1 MKVFFLPSTWH
12 QFTIVPL
19 KPQLFM
25 HELKA
30 KLKEID
36 SLVQQGLKNVD
47 LPSKKSVL
55 DELNKEIQKPNF
67 WDNSSKAQE
76 ISQKA
81 SNLGKLIET
90 WEGIVEEC
98 EELLGLL
105 PEIHPEKDPQSA
117 EEFREMVSNLEKNWR
132 KLEVSTFL
140 NGKYDTNN
148 AILTIHAGTGGTDAQ
163 DFAEMLLRMYLRYG
177 ERMDFPT
184 EILTK
189 SVGDE
194 AGIKSCTFSIKGQ
207 FAYGY
212 LKGEAGVHRLVRL
225 SPFNS
230 KNTRETS
237 FVLLEVLPE
246 IEQSQE
252 HEINKD
258 DLKVDVFRA
267 GGCGGQGV
275 NTTDSAVRIT
285 HTPTGIV
292 VQCQDERSQL
302 RNKEKA
308 MKVLQSRLADLME
321 KQEAKELSDLR
332 GANQDIAWGSQI
344 RSYVLHPYKMVK
356 DHRTN
361 YEEKNP
367 DAVLDGELDGFIEAE
382 LKK

>member
-1 MKVFFLPSTWH
+1 
-12 QFTIVPL
+12 
-19 KPQLFM
+19 M

-30 KLKEID
+30 KLKDID
-36 SLVQQGLKNVD
+36 ALVQQGLKNVD
-47 LPSKKSVL
+47 LPSKKTQL
-55 DELNKEIQKPNF
+55 EELNKEIQKPDF
-67 WDNSSKAQE
+67 WDDSSKAQE
-76 ISQKA
+76 ISQQA
-81 SNLGKLIET
+81 SNLTKLIET

-105 PEIHPEKDPQSA
+105 PEIHPEKDPESA
-117 EEFREMVSNLEKNWR
+117 VEFREMVANLEKNWR

-140 NGKYDTNN
+140 NGKYDNNN

-184 EILTK
+184 EILDK

-194 AGIKSCTFSIKGQ
+194 AGIKSCTFAVKGQ

-246 IEQSQE
+246 IHQSQE
-252 HEINKD
+252 VDIHKD
-258 DLKVDVFRA
+258 DLKIDVFRA
-267 GGCGGQGV
+267 GGHGGQSV

-321 KQEAKELSDLR
+321 KQQAKELSDLR

-356 DHRTN
+356 DHRTG

>member
-1 MKVFFLPSTWH
+1 
-12 QFTIVPL
+12 
-19 KPQLFM
+19 M

-30 KLKEID
+30 KLKELD
-36 SLVQQGLKNVD
+36 SLIQQGLKNVD
-47 LPSKKSVL
+47 LSSKKTAL

-67 WDNSSKAQE
+67 WDDTGKAQE

-90 WEGIVEEC
+90 WEGIAGEC

-105 PEIHPEKDPQSA
+105 PEIHPEKDPKSA
-117 EEFREMVSNLEKNWR
+117 EEFREMVANLEKNWR
-132 KLEVSTFL
+132 KLEISTFL
-140 NGKYDTNN
+140 SGKYDENN
-148 AILTIHAGTGGTDAQ
+148 SILTIHAGTGGTDAQ
-163 DFAEMLLRMYLRYG
+163 DFAEMLLRMYFRYA
-177 ERMDFPT
+177 ERMDFKT
-184 EILTK
+184 EVLEK
-189 SVGDE
+189 SVGDD

-267 GGCGGQGV
+267 GGHGGQSV

-332 GANQDIAWGSQI
+332 GAAQDIAWGSQI

-356 DHRTN
+356 DHRTG

>member
-1 MKVFFLPSTWH
+1 
-12 QFTIVPL
+12 
-19 KPQLFM
+19 M

-30 KLKEID
+30 KLKDID
-36 SLVQQGLKNVD
+36 ALVQQGLKNVD
-47 LPSKKSVL
+47 LPSKKSAL

-67 WDNSSKAQE
+67 WDDSSKAQE

-117 EEFREMVSNLEKNWR
+117 EEFREMVANLAKSWR

-177 ERMDFPT
+177 ERMEFPT

-332 GANQDIAWGSQI
+332 GATQDIAWGSQI